1 MIRRVFVDANIILDL
16 LLAREPFFPAAA
28 DLFLLI
34 QGGWVEGFTSP
45 VVFANLFYIL
55 RQGRPASEALTA
67 LRKLRLLLG
76 VASVDE
82 KTIDRGLASS
92 FNDFEDAI
100 QYYTAVAHNLDA
112 VVTRNKK
119 DYRAVEIPVL
129 DAAECV
135 QLVNSQPKP

>member
-1 MIRRVFVDANIILDL
+1 MIRQVFVDSDIILDL

-34 QGGWVEGFTSP
+34 QEGRIEGFTSP

-55 RQGRPASEALTA
+55 RQGMTAAEAVTA

-76 VASVDE
+76 IAAVDE

-92 FNDFEDAI
+92 FADFEDAI
-100 QYYTAVAHNLDA
+100 QYYTAVAHDLDA
-112 VVTRNKK
+112 VVTRNKR
-119 DYRAVEIPVL
+119 DYKATEIPVL

-135 QLVNSQPKP
+135 QLARS

>member
-1 MIRRVFVDANIILDL
+1 MSRRVFVDTDVILDL

-28 DLFLLI
+28 ALFLLI
-34 QGGWVEGFTSP
+34 QDGEIEGYTSP

-55 RQGRPASEALTA
+55 RQGMSPPEALIS

-76 VASVDE
+76 VLAVDE

-92 FNDFEDAI
+92 FADFEDAI

-119 DYRAVEIPVL
+119 DYKTAEIPFL

-135 QLVNSQPKP
+135 QLAKS